1 MAARVPARGCQ
12 GRYGKRPRLL
22 AECPQKSP
30 VSLAGAANFAEMRV
44 MVPGSP
50 VVKRVR
56 AVPGCE
62 DCGQAAPAT
71 VNHVTLGGEREGRQ
85 AQAGPCGCAEQIKRR
100 ITAVSKGPDP
110 APPDLRRVQEER
122 VQPRTA
128 APVPR
133 VPLWLADQRRPLALR
148 G

>member
-1 MAARVPARGCQ
+1 MAARVSARGCQ
-12 GRYGKRPRLL
+12 GRSGKRPRLL

-50 VVKRVR
+50 VVKRGR

-85 AQAGPCGCAEQIKRR
+85 APAGPCGCAEPTKPR
-100 ITAVSKGPDP
+100 ITPLRHWPGPVPP
-110 APPDLRRVQEER
+110 APGRHR
-122 VQPRTA
+122 
-128 APVPR
+128 
-133 VPLWLADQRRPLALR
+133 
-148 G
+148 